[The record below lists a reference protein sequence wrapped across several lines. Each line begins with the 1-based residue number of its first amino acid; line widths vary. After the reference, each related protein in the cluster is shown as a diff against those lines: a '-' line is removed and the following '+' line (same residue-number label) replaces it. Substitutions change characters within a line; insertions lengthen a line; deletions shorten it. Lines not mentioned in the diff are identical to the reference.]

1 MYTID
6 KYIGE
11 FQTNINSFINNNSKQ
26 QLIIAPTGTG
36 KTTSIINY
44 ADSHPLKK
52 IVLLC
57 PYQSLVD
64 NIEKDN
70 PNLTC
75 GYGAE
80 FLSYKKTSKFI
91 VTTYDS
97 IEKIEDVDLHI
108 VDEAHLLC
116 SHSSFRDVIP
126 LIFQT
131 QTKVVFITATP
142 EIIEDLFPKY
152 NNKDY
157 ILEFDINRPKKE
169 VKIFSGKYN
178 VRQTIKD
185 IITNNQNPSKTV
197 LIRVNSKSVIDDI
210 MQTFKPSLKEK
221 IACIYSDEDNVLY
234 QNQDKDKI
242 KELKK
247 GKISDLDFIL
257 CTSIY
262 DVGLSFEVDRDIQAY
277 AVSQDN
283 RCMPNVI
290 DMVQLLARVRE
301 NSGYEMDLT
310 IIGNYGDY
318 ELKNITFEDYKSK
331 VQLCNEMAH
340 RYEQYS
346 YLSFEYYIG
355 ILNHYKI
362 DVTEIQTLGFESYPI
377 RMASRV
383 SDTDIAKNFN
393 SFPKEYAIICNNL
406 EYMGKPHLIKLITGD
421 ERIEGAKNNANVQRV
436 YNILYEAT
444 KKEIDLNLFIGEQFS
459 VKKYDL
465 LKEVSENYTQDKS
478 DIYSNLIRGV
488 YSEDTTFYYKELGF
502 KELNKSK
509 QKSISTLFNM
519 TYKRGEF
526 RGSKAEKVLKK
537 GVDKVFIEYMNNITY
552 TNSMYSLKEVQIKC
566 VERHLPIAMDLLDF

>member
-6 KYIGE
+6 KFIGE
-11 FQTNINSFINNNSKQ
+11 FQTKINSFINKNILR
-26 QLIIAPTGTG
+26 QLLGAPTGTG
-36 KTTSIINY
+36 KTTSIIKY
-44 ADSHPLKK
+44 ADANPYKK

-57 PYQSLVD
+57 PYQSLID
-64 NIEKDN
+64 NIQKYN
-70 PNLTC
+70 PSVVC
-75 GYGAE
+75 GYGRE
-80 FLSYKKTSKFI
+80 FISKYRTSNFM

-97 IEKIEDVDLHI
+97 IEKIEDVDLYI

-221 IACIYSDEDNVLY
+221 IACIYSDEDNVIY

-318 ELKNITFEDYKSK
+318 ELKNNTFEDYKSK
-331 VQLCNEMAH
+331 VQL
-340 RYEQYS
+340 
-346 YLSFEYYIG
+346 
-355 ILNHYKI
+355 
-362 DVTEIQTLGFESYPI
+362 
-377 RMASRV
+377 
-383 SDTDIAKNFN
+383 
-393 SFPKEYAIICNNL
+393 
-406 EYMGKPHLIKLITGD
+406 
-421 ERIEGAKNNANVQRV
+421 
-436 YNILYEAT
+436 
-444 KKEIDLNLFIGEQFS
+444 
-459 VKKYDL
+459 
-465 LKEVSENYTQDKS
+465 
-478 DIYSNLIRGV
+478 
-488 YSEDTTFYYKELGF
+488 
-502 KELNKSK
+502 
-509 QKSISTLFNM
+509 
-519 TYKRGEF
+519 
-526 RGSKAEKVLKK
+526 
-537 GVDKVFIEYMNNITY
+537 
-552 TNSMYSLKEVQIKC
+552 
-566 VERHLPIAMDLLDF
+566 

>member
-6 KYIGE
+6 KFIGE
-11 FQTNINSFINNNSKQ
+11 FQSEINSFINSNKQ
-26 QLIIAPTGTG
+26 QQLLIAPTGTG
-36 KTTSIINY
+36 KTTSIIKY
-44 ADSHPLKK
+44 ADANPYKK

-64 NIEKDN
+64 NIQKDN

-80 FLSYKKTSKFI
+80 FLSYNKTSKFI

-97 IEKIEDVDLHI
+97 IEKIEDVDLYI

-157 ILEFDINRPKKE
+157 ILEFDIKRPKKE

-221 IACIYSDEDNVLY
+221 IACIYSDEDNVLF
-234 QNQDKDKI
+234 QGQDESKV

-277 AVSQDN
+277 AISQDN
-283 RCMPNVI
+283 RCMPNAI

-301 NSGYEMDLT
+301 NSGYNMDLT
-310 IIGNYGDY
+310 IIGNYSDY
-318 ELKNITFEDYKSK
+318 ELKNNTFENYNSK
-331 VQLCNEMAH
+331 AQLCNEMAH

-346 YLSFEYYIG
+346 QLSFEYYIG

-377 RMASRV
+377 KMASRV
-383 SDTDIAKNFN
+383 SDTVIAKNFN
-393 SFPKEYAIICNNL
+393 SFPEEYAIICNNL
-406 EYMGKPHLIKLITGD
+406 EYVGKPHLIELITGT

-436 YNILYEAT
+436 FNVLYNAT
-444 KKEIDLNLFIGEQFS
+444 KLGIDFNLFIREQFS
-459 VKKYDL
+459 VKKYNL
-465 LKEVSENYTQDKS
+465 LEEVTQNYTLDKR
-478 DIYSNLIRGV
+478 DIYSNLLRGV
-488 YSEDTTFYYKELGF
+488 YSEDATFYFKDLGF

-509 QKSISTLFNM
+509 QKTISTLFNM
-519 TYKRGEF
+519 AYKRGEF
-526 RGSKAEKVLKK
+526 RGEKAEKTTKK
-537 GVDKVFIEYMNNITY
+537 GVDKVFIEYMNNIIY
-552 TNSMYSLKEVQIKC
+552 TNSM
-566 VERHLPIAMDLLDF
+566 